1 MINSKSEGMTLIE
14 VLVAF
19 VILSM
24 TMTVI
29 LRINSTTL
37 RNHQV
42 SARYLKA
49 VQIAQSRL
57 EQMAAEVQ
65 ESNYSQQGTDEETYR
80 WSYLR
85 QPYSAWTEEKLFAI
99 PLSPIEETI
108 TLAWDAPG
116 GERQVTFTRIGVVRV
131 KP

>member
-1 MINSKSEGMTLIE
+1 MINPKSEGMTLIE

-65 ESNYSQQGTDEETYR
+65 ENNYSQQG
-80 WSYLR
+80 
-85 QPYSAWTEEKLFAI
+85 
-99 PLSPIEETI
+99 
-108 TLAWDAPG
+108 
-116 GERQVTFTRIGVVRV
+116 
-131 KP
+131 

>member
-42 SARYLKA
+42 SAHYLKA

-65 ESNYSQQGTDEETYR
+65 ESNYSQQGVDEETYR

-85 QPYSAWTEEKLFAI
+85 QPFSAWTEEKLFAV
-99 PLSPIEETI
+99 PLSPIEEKI

-116 GERQVTFTRIGVVRV
+116 GERQVTFTRIGVVHV

>member
-1 MINSKSEGMTLIE
+1 MSLIE

-24 TMTVI
+24 TMSVI

-42 SARYLKA
+42 SADYLKA
-49 VQIAQSRL
+49 VQIAESRL
-57 EQMAAEVQ
+57 DQMAGDKKNPILNE
-65 ESNYSQQGTDEETYR
+65 QGSEQGGFKWHYR
-80 WSYLR
+80 R
-85 QPYSAWTEEKLFAI
+85 QPHSDWSNEKKLALPLLPVEERLTIAWE
-99 PLSPIEETI
+99 
-108 TLAWDAPG
+108 APG
-116 GERQVTFTRIGVVRV
+116 GERHLTFSRIGLVYD